1 MKYQP
6 AINVYEGDT
15 LTQLISGELVLPVGQ
30 WIRCGQGPCSRWCG
44 VTSTG
49 TLVAAHPAGRE
60 GVTIKRFKQLIAYW
74 RPRRAV

>member
-15 LTQLISGELVLPVGQ
+15 LARLQSGQLVLPVGQ

-44 VTSTG
+44 VTNTG
-49 TLVAAHPAGRE
+49 SLVAAHPRGSE
-60 GVTIKRFKQLIAYW
+60 GVTLQRFRQLIQYQRSRSA
-74 RPRRAV
+74 